1 MEMLEKALQRGANL
15 LSSGGRFVTEQDY
28 LAEIRSYSDVIENA
42 SIIRNLDRYGE
53 YKDDMMYIVLLMK
66 DFMDSS
72 ASFYRIQNS
81 LKKHLLERCEL
92 SILPEHLLIEEPVF
106 VELNVNV
113 WADILHIEDN
123 FEIQTRVQKTLDE
136 YLNPVSGIGKKGWD
150 IGVLP
155 RKSQIVMKLNAVKN
169 KAIINHIMITAKY
182 SDRNGTHEVDL
193 DELKVSPFM
202 VVKNGTHKIYLSQ
215 SVDN

>member
-1 MEMLEKALQRGANL
+1 M
-15 LSSGGRFVTEQDY
+15 
-28 LAEIRSYSDVIENA
+28 
-42 SIIRNLDRYGE
+42 
-53 YKDDMMYIVLLMK
+53 
-66 DFMDSS
+66 
-72 ASFYRIQNS
+72 
-81 LKKHLLERCEL
+81 
-92 SILPEHLLIEEPVF
+92 
-106 VELNVNV
+106 
-113 WADILHIEDN
+113 
-123 FEIQTRVQKTLDE
+123 DE